1 MGGRHRA
8 CALPEVVMTEQPA
21 VPDETVITNQREVVD
36 AIVQAFVDG
45 DPKTSQHIVDTLGER
60 KKGRR

>member
-1 MGGRHRA
+1 MGGRHRT
-8 CALPEVVMTEQPA
+8 CAFPEVVMTEQPA

-45 DPKTSQHIVDTLGER
+45 DPQTSQHIVDTLGER